1 MVNHRYSPP
10 TPSPLSSSST
20 DSLSEDSLTPCF
32 SDGGKPLSTIAAP
45 SSSSSPFSTSST
57 STPRHAQNG
66 PNTHSSSDPS
76 LEPSLEEKEKAENAT
91 DGSLSEDEVE
101 GSEVQEAIVDLL
113 GPPKRQTDRVHL
125 LPFTNQVGGHS
136 KFLRFSERAVCKPLI
151 PREREFYDLLRHHWP
166 NFLTSF
172 APAYLG
178 VVNVT
183 YSPGG
188 GMREARPEVLFLNNQ
203 HLLPLWYTRKALVP
217 QEGSGLAGSDHSIPQ
232 RRVME
237 SPGPKEGISFRKG
250 RLSVSGSFGGVE
262 RENPDIMTTDSNTER
277 RIKEERKEEKEK
289 EGRDYHGPE
298 KERQRALSCH
308 TTPFPL
314 SAHTLSASYDNS
326 LRSSSSPGSSRN
338 GSSIEGD
345 SQVGQMNPPSPP
357 SSSPS
362 PSLGH
367 LRPPPVSEGG
377 GQRGKGESEWLKK
390 LSRDPNRRHSVT
402 GTGTFSTLPM
412 EEVEAG
418 KRGGDHR
425 DEEIVVVST
434 RDQPTHSAPPDLED
448 GFPSEPT
455 PASGLG
461 LSFHPSSSS
470 GSLTQ
475 PPSISIDQPTARG
488 GGRREEAVL
497 GKSSPSSMERPYYQH
512 HSSNCGSCKPG
523 KRCRGHHSL
532 RSPAEPSSFSK
543 EKYDRRPSVQQVT
556 FLSAMNHER
565 WDASRTGRKCMSG
578 GAESEVEDQTRE
590 TSPQEEDQVSQE
602 VEEEGV
608 EDGIFQMEEDEQNSE
623 GRNVL
628 SKGVVGW
635 YGRDEG
641 SSISPSPPKDPA
653 HPDECVQTL
662 LQEGEEGRGGGI
674 VHSSQPESGPVH
686 PSGGTQ
692 AFSSSDTLVSDKDE
706 QGKGEDSLTRSIT
719 DPSTPE
725 KLEGESRE
733 PDSACL
739 HSPFFPTSTSSHQF
753 LLLEDLTSGLKGP
766 CVLDLK
772 MGTRQYGVYATPAKR
787 ASQTRKCA
795 LTTSK
800 ALGVR
805 VCGMQVY
812 KAQADRYLCQD
823 KYWGRS
829 LDVRGFHQA
838 LEAFLDDGLGIRTG
852 MIPDLLDKL
861 RKLKASVGALDG
873 VRFYASSLLLIH
885 DGAADPSTSRIEVR
899 LIDYANCSAPCQR
912 QHRLPGQPR
921 VRYPPKHPGPD
932 HGFMRGVETLLQV
945 FGDIWEAKAT
955 PQEREK
961 YGERMRG
968 SMEEREKENE
978 EEEKERGAYD

>member
-188 GMREARPEVLFLNNQ
+188 GMREARPE
-203 HLLPLWYTRKALVP
+203 
-217 QEGSGLAGSDHSIPQ
+217 
-232 RRVME
+232 
-237 SPGPKEGISFRKG
+237 
-250 RLSVSGSFGGVE
+250 
-262 RENPDIMTTDSNTER
+262 
-277 RIKEERKEEKEK
+277 
-289 EGRDYHGPE
+289 
-298 KERQRALSCH
+298 
-308 TTPFPL
+308 
-314 SAHTLSASYDNS
+314 
-326 LRSSSSPGSSRN
+326 
-338 GSSIEGD
+338 
-345 SQVGQMNPPSPP
+345 
-357 SSSPS
+357 
-362 PSLGH
+362 
-367 LRPPPVSEGG
+367 
-377 GQRGKGESEWLKK
+377 
-390 LSRDPNRRHSVT
+390 
-402 GTGTFSTLPM
+402 
-412 EEVEAG
+412 
-418 KRGGDHR
+418 
-425 DEEIVVVST
+425 
-434 RDQPTHSAPPDLED
+434 
-448 GFPSEPT
+448 
-455 PASGLG
+455 
-461 LSFHPSSSS
+461 
-470 GSLTQ
+470 
-475 PPSISIDQPTARG
+475 
-488 GGRREEAVL
+488 
-497 GKSSPSSMERPYYQH
+497 
-512 HSSNCGSCKPG
+512 
-523 KRCRGHHSL
+523 
-532 RSPAEPSSFSK
+532 
-543 EKYDRRPSVQQVT
+543 
-556 FLSAMNHER
+556 
-565 WDASRTGRKCMSG
+565 
-578 GAESEVEDQTRE
+578 
-590 TSPQEEDQVSQE
+590 
-602 VEEEGV
+602 
-608 EDGIFQMEEDEQNSE
+608 DGIFQMEEDEQN
-623 GRNVL
+623 R
-628 SKGVVGW
+628 
-635 YGRDEG
+635 
-641 SSISPSPPKDPA
+641 
-653 HPDECVQTL
+653 
-662 LQEGEEGRGGGI
+662 
-674 VHSSQPESGPVH
+674 
-686 PSGGTQ
+686 GTQ